1 MIKLKIG
8 FWCIFFLLIGTAKTL
23 KAGAFNQAIAPTALI
38 RTSVWSVEKNMEV
51 SKISEKQSKE
61 IKRKLKKSRKLASKS
76 KSSLSPKQKI
86 GVWFGALLSIF
97 ALLGFGIGLVQS
109 VWIWVLAGA
118 AAGLLL
124 TVWWVFRIFNYSDK
138 DSAWV
143 IALPTVGY
151 VLLGL
156 ELCILGYFWGVT
168 WALLVGLLL
177 LLSLYILVKITQ
189 PNTSEEPAPSE
200 N

>member
-1 MIKLKIG
+1 MTNSKIG
-8 FWCIFFLLIGTAKTL
+8 FWCVFFLLLGTAKRL
-23 KAGAFNQAIAPTALI
+23 EAGAFNQAAMQMEYSK
-38 RTSVWSVEKNMEV
+38 TSVWSVEKRAEV
-51 SKISEKQSKE
+51 SKVSEKQSKE
-61 IKRKLKKSRKLASKS
+61 IRRKLKQSKKLALKS

-86 GVWFGALLSIF
+86 GVWFGLLLSIF

-124 TVWWVFRIFNYSDK
+124 TVWWVFRIFNYSDT

-143 IALPTVGY
+143 IAIPTVGY